1 MASAQANPNNNAQN
15 HTDWPSY
22 SHHTLLFNPTIN
34 KEVPEREQLSF
45 ANQSR
50 QYLQKHRAGFIFV
63 RWLRNDA
70 NKKDEVVGLFV
81 TAKRPRELVAIK
93 KITFF
98 NREHL
103 SADPNRPLPAEI
115 EQSTLDISDN
125 YVQCQLPLH
134 DDRFGGRSPFP
145 QVFAF
150 QVHRFQTPED
160 DPNTILGDATLYSK
174 YYNGG
179 TLNDL
184 LCAFQEAG
192 RPIPESFIW
201 HYLAEVLRALAWIH
215 LGDVRSRT
223 DNLYFMQSRKS
234 PQHFPQASRAQG
246 WDPIIHHDLHG
257 GNIWLHYP
265 TEEERA
271 ADPSL
276 SRFSDEFPQIIVGDW
291 GFSLKA
297 SNGRPTGEL
306 PPSPPFQ
313 DQDGLNDKCLLAW
326 NLRNLIALGETDDAT
341 DCAINGLDFHRL
353 AQKCNISRHFTV
365 HGYSRELQDVW
376 EHLFPLA
383 MFGDYYTSW
392 LQILTSLSD
401 PQNARSPQWRQ
412 RLLTN
417 DVLYGQILAQ
427 VDVQVDGY
435 IQKRKNAE
443 SVRWTQG
450 QWQVMPYR
458 SPISDPRARRWDF
471 RAVRSH
477 LSRVSRKQAQAYN
490 GELTPPSLSFV
501 RHNLVYNTNTRIR
514 REEST
519 PPEGYTQQP
528 DPQSDPSDDLSTA
541 SIAIRVPGRGQI
553 QDMIR
558 RRNELG
564 KGHENEHNL
573 TQQAEAGL
581 QAAEASGASEAKL
594 AELRLRLEAC
604 KANEAVA
611 KAKVEQM
618 QWQIRLAEDARE
630 FNDAMGAR
638 RDANAAATDAPPNE
652 RKAKREAL
660 ARAEN
665 RARRRLEMWKDTR
678 KRLDEVNEE
687 LKEAEAA
694 HAEAE
699 AQVLAST
706 AQRTKSTKLIIK
718 RGKSVIQ
725 AKKVAASEYD
735 PGLDKYD
742 GDMTTPKKPPRTTQ
756 QQREECI
763 VGGVRLP
770 SYPFVDKSWLWERPV
785 GTPSSPAPMP
795 RGELIRY
802 RLRQQWEQERLEE
815 RRKKKEAARAA
826 AAKGGR
832 AGQ

>member
-15 HTDWPSY
+15 HSNWPSY

-50 QYLQKHRAGFIFV
+50 RYLQKHRAGFIFV

-125 YVQCQLPLH
+125 Y
-134 DDRFGGRSPFP
+134 
-145 QVFAF
+145 
-150 QVHRFQTPED
+150 
-160 DPNTILGDATLYSK
+160 
-174 YYNGG
+174 
-179 TLNDL
+179 
-184 LCAFQEAG
+184 
-192 RPIPESFIW
+192 
-201 HYLAEVLRALAWIH
+201 
-215 LGDVRSRT
+215 
-223 DNLYFMQSRKS
+223 
-234 PQHFPQASRAQG
+234 
-246 WDPIIHHDLHG
+246 
-257 GNIWLHYP
+257 
-265 TEEERA
+265 
-271 ADPSL
+271 
-276 SRFSDEFPQIIVGDW
+276 
-291 GFSLKA
+291 
-297 SNGRPTGEL
+297 
-306 PPSPPFQ
+306 
-313 DQDGLNDKCLLAW
+313 
-326 NLRNLIALGETDDAT
+326 
-341 DCAINGLDFHRL
+341 
-353 AQKCNISRHFTV
+353 
-365 HGYSRELQDVW
+365 
-376 EHLFPLA
+376 
-383 MFGDYYTSW
+383 
-392 LQILTSLSD
+392 
-401 PQNARSPQWRQ
+401 NARSPQWRQ

-471 RAVRSH
+471 RAVRSY

-528 DPQSDPSDDLSTA
+528 DPQPDPSDDLSTA
-541 SIAIRVPGRGQI
+541 SITVRVPGRGQI
-553 QDMIR
+553 QDMIK

-564 KGHENEHNL
+564 KVHENEHNL
-573 TQQAEAGL
+573 TRQAEAGF
-581 QAAEASGASEAKL
+581 QAAEASGADEAKL

-611 KAKVEQM
+611 KANVEQM

-638 RDANAAATDAPPNE
+638 RDANAAATDAAPNE

-665 RARRRLEMWKDTR
+665 RARRRLEMWKDTQ

-687 LKEAEAA
+687 LKEAKAA
-694 HAEAE
+694 HAEAQ

-718 RGKSVIQ
+718 RGKSVQ

-735 PGLDKYD
+735 PSLGNYD
-742 GDMTTPKKPPRTTQ
+742 VDMTTPKKPPTTTQ
-756 QQREECI
+756 RQQEEWI
-763 VGGVRLP
+763 VGGVKLP
-770 SYPFVDKSWLWERPV
+770 SYPFVDRSWLWERPV

-802 RLRQQWEQERLEE
+802 RLRQQWEQERREE